1 MSGPYFEHS
10 EIRFGRIWREG
21 LNNRLS
27 ASIQS
32 AQHSLESSAA
42 KTPAH
47 DDENSRSG
55 STQPQQRS
63 SDSAQSSAGSGLS
76 RGSSEGISAKPF
88 SGPSVFQPIPLQQQ
102 RFEREVLNNTVPE
115 RRLPKPLS
123 PDPVSDNFPFSNHAI
138 PKKPVPA
145 RTQPPTHDRENS
157 LFVPSRPAPRPPG
170 NVQSPSHRLG
180 AKAPAVHRGESWT
193 RRSVEPEEVQ
203 ELLRGCTLELKSRG
217 MSVTYF

>member
-1 MSGPYFEHS
+1 VSGPYFEHS

-76 RGSSEGISAKPF
+76 RGS
-88 SGPSVFQPIPLQQQ
+88 SVFQPIPLQQQ